1 MAEQAATLRI
11 AEQIWGGAQLP
22 FARFPD
28 HQHRRIEH
36 TSRLS
41 LLDLNAF
48 RSVQLRLA
56 LIELQILLRLT
67 PEYKATRVR
76 GAAAPILQSINTF
89 PTSNGRGTVRIER
102 LRNPFSVLVPI
113 IRGSCR
119 SKMSRKDWLV
129 RARRNLLGT

>member
-1 MAEQAATLRI
+1 L
-11 AEQIWGGAQLP
+11 LD
-22 FARFPD
+22 FLD

-113 IRGSCR
+113 ISGSLPVQDVEKGSAR
-119 SKMSRKDWLV
+119 PGSQKLARQLV
-129 RARRNLLGT
+129 VSEAYPLGSQ